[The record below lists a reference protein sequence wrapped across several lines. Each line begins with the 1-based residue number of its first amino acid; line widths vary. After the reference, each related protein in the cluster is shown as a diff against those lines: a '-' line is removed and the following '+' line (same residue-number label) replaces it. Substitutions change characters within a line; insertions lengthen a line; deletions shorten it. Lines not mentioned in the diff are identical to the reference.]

1 MNMST
6 DKTEK
11 LSLMTELIKL
21 ARADQEVREAEHQF
35 LMAIALQLQITPE
48 DFKALFEQYIDFTPP
63 QNEFDRILQLQRL
76 ILLSNVDLQ
85 NNEKEIAFIKEVG
98 INMGLNPMAVDEV
111 LNRMHDYENK
121 IIPPDKLIEIFTRS
135 YN

>member
-1 MNMST
+1 MST

-11 LSLMTELIKL
+11 LSLITELIKL
-21 ARADQEVREAEHQF
+21 ARVDQEVREIEYQF

-48 DFKALFEQYIDFTPP
+48 EFKSLFDEYIDFTPP
-63 QNEFDRILQLQRL
+63 QGEFDRILQLQRL

-85 NNEKEIAFIKEVG
+85 NSEKEIAFIKEVG
-98 INMGLNPMAVDEV
+98 VNMGLNPMAINEV
-111 LNRMHDYENK
+111 LQRMHDYENK
-121 IIPPDKLIEIFTRS
+121 IIPPDKLIEIFTRN